1 MDVKEMI
8 RTLFDDGMCTIDG
21 YPISIKR
28 LFCADAK
35 DIVLYGNQ
43 VLRGI
48 LNGKQGCD
56 NFYEGWQL
64 QYIVQYSIA
73 KTLARKYDISMK
85 KVFKKYGNKLT
96 VSYKNAKGEAK
107 SIYLALYISFRRDKY
122 FLTGWL
128 KRLKESVVVH
138 YNDANPLS
146 RKCYICGNP
155 HQQHMFHRK
164 KKSRMKSP
172 YTHVQRVMVEI
183 NRRQIC
189 LCRVCFTKAENNQFE
204 YNQITK
210 RKPILKMESRVH

>member
-1 MDVKEMI
+1 MDVEDMI
-8 RTLFDDGMCTIDG
+8 RSLFDNGMCTIDG
-21 YPISIKR
+21 YPTSMKR
-28 LFCADAK
+28 MLCAEAK
-35 DIVLYGNQ
+35 DIVQYGNQ

-48 LNGKQGCD
+48 LNGKQGCN
-56 NFYEGWQL
+56 NFYEGWRI
-64 QYIVQYSIA
+64 QYIVQYSVA

-85 KVFKKYGNKLT
+85 KVFKKYGNNLEVRYT
-96 VSYKNAKGEAK
+96 SAKGETK
-107 SIYLALYISFRRDKY
+107 SIYLAMFKSFRRDKY
-122 FLTGWL
+122 FFAEWL
-128 KRLKESVVVH
+128 KRLKEPVVFH
-138 YNDANPLS
+138 YRDVNPLS

-172 YTHVQRVMVEI
+172 YTHIQRVMVEN

-189 LCRVCFTKAENNQFE
+189 LCKECFIKAENNQFE